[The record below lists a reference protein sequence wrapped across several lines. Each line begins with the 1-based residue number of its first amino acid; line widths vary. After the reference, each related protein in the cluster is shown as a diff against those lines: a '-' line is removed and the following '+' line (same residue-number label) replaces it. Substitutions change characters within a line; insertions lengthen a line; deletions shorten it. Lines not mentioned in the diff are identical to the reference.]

1 MAGNSCEG
9 PNSDQKLPKNTPSG
23 DGADSDEE
31 EFHDARF
38 PAEEEAVSCPSV
50 TAGKGMIL
58 MAMTTA
64 TAERSS
70 RYQTRG
76 KPAF

>member
-1 MAGNSCEG
+1 MAGNSYEG

-38 PAEEEAVSCPSV
+38 PAEEEAVS
-50 TAGKGMIL
+50 
-58 MAMTTA
+58 
-64 TAERSS
+64 
-70 RYQTRG
+70 
-76 KPAF
+76 